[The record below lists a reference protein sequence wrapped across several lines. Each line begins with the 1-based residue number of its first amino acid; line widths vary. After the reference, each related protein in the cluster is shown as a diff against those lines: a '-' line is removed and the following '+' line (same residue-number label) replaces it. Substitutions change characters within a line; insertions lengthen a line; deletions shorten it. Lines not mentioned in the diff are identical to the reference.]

1 MSESADIPE
10 PDRLE
15 GAPHPRETL
24 ALVGQQHAEAAFL
37 DAYTSGRLH
46 HAWLITGPRG
56 VGKATLAW
64 RLARFLLTAPEP
76 GGEDSLFGAPSPP
89 DTLDID
95 PEHPVNRRVQA
106 LSEPRLF
113 LLRRPWDDKAKRLKQ
128 EITVDEARKL
138 KGFFAMSSTDGG
150 RRVVI
155 VDSADEMNPSAAN
168 AVLKLLEEPPAR
180 TVLLLVSHQPSRLLP
195 TIRSRCRTLRCDPL
209 TPADMEH
216 ALAAAGATLPEDM
229 SPLTALAVGS
239 VGVAYRLISE
249 DGLALYANLVALF
262 QSAPGI
268 DRDRALS
275 FCNAV
280 GQRGGEV
287 TIDQALETIDLFL
300 SRLARTGVLGP
311 PDPEAARGEAALMSR
326 LCPHLG
332 AARHWAALQ
341 QTVSERTRHG
351 VAVNLDPAA
360 LLLDTVLKINAGA
373 EEGLPAPV

>member
-1 MSESADIPE
+1 VSNSADIPE

-24 ALVGQQHAEAAFL
+24 SLVGQQAAETAFL
-37 DAYTSGRLH
+37 EAYTSGRLH

-76 GGEDSLFGAPSPP
+76 GGEDSLFGAPPPP

-113 LLRRPWDDKAKRLKQ
+113 LLRRPWDDKAKRLRQ

-138 KGFFAMSSTDGG
+138 KGFFAMSATDGG

-195 TIRSRCRTLRCDPL
+195 TIRSRCRTLRCEPL
-209 TPADMEH
+209 TPADMEN
-216 ALAAAGATLPEDM
+216 ALSAAGAPLPADM
-229 SPLTALAVGS
+229 SPLTALAGGS

-268 DRDRALS
+268 DRERALA

-287 TIDQALETIDLFL
+287 TIDQALQTIDLFL

-311 PDPEAARGEAALMSR
+311 PAPEAAPGEAALMSR
-326 LCPHLG
+326 LCPHVG
-332 AARHWAALQ
+332 AARRWAALQ